1 MKQNS
6 VLRVYL
12 CGLHSP
18 EKFQTSIYRDLI
30 FVLEAEKFCITSDI
44 LDAQIIIMCDYS
56 KAEWKSLNRHKN
68 KYKVLLRLEARSILP
83 IQYQKRVE
91 REFDLVFDLGRISK
105 GPKEKVFELPY
116 PYSYSENPIGDRF
129 HEVDLTKEGKFYRDS
144 LSSFECWS
152 SRPHQIVM
160 IASNKE
166 SHNVWNNYRCRR
178 VVLKRNNKIVLYGT
192 LWNQPLSVILKNRF
206 WIMQQGFSHLTFTNF
221 LYFFGGLLHKFQN
234 YRGVVNNKSDI
245 LLNAKF
251 NLVIENGND
260 ALTEK
265 VFDSLVCGAI
275 PLYFGPNLKKLNF
288 PQNLVFQAESK
299 KDLLQLV
306 ENPPEISESWF
317 QTWAES
323 RANFINKLI
332 EDQGT
337 FNPKSVFFKL
347 VRVLEEKA
355 SIVFDDMIH

>member
-1 MKQNS
+1 MKQKS
-6 VLRVYL
+6 VKRVYL

-30 FVLEAEKFCITSDI
+30 FVLEAEKFCITREI

-68 KYKVLLRLEARSILP
+68 KFKVLLRLEARSIMP

-91 REFDLVFDLGRISK
+91 RGFDLVFDLGRLSK
-105 GPKEKVFELPY
+105 EQKEKVFELPY

-129 HEVDLTKEGKFYRDS
+129 HEVDLAKEVKFYRNS
-144 LSSFECWS
+144 MSSFERWS

-166 SHNVWNNYRCRR
+166 SQNIWNNYRLRR
-178 VVLKRNNKIVLYGT
+178 VVLKKNNKIILYGT
-192 LWNQPLSVILKNRF
+192 LWNQSLSVILKNRF
-206 WIMQQGFSHLTFTNF
+206 WIMQQGFHQMTFTNF
-221 LYFFGGLLHKFQN
+221 LYFFGGLLCKFQN
-234 YRGVVNNKSDI
+234 YRGVVKNKSDI

-251 NLVIENGND
+251 NLVIENGNE

-275 PLYFGPNLKKLNF
+275 PLYFGPSLKKLNF
-288 PQNLVFQAESK
+288 PQNLAIQAESK

-306 ENPPEISESWF
+306 KNPPEISEGWF

-323 RANFINKLI
+323 RANFIDQLI
-332 EDQGT
+332 ENQGM

-347 VRVLEEKA
+347 VYVLEEQVRLV
-355 SIVFDDMIH
+355 SDDMIH